1 MSSRTR
7 AIVLAITAPV
17 VVFAIVGG
25 LLGTVMAREDTYQH
39 LKIFDDVVSLIS
51 SNYVEP
57 VNIDKVMRGAM
68 NGLVD
73 TLDPDSAYL
82 SPDEVKQAEGG
93 APAPAGDLGIE
104 LTRRSYLRVL
114 AARDNSP
121 AAKAGL
127 RTGDYVRAIN
137 DVPTRDM
144 SVWQGM
150 RALRGAVGSKV
161 TLTIFRGNA
170 ADPHVVSMTR
180 EALPP
185 LDVTGRIAAPG
196 VGYVRVP
203 SIGPR
208 TADQLKS
215 QIAELTQERRDE
227 DRRSTSAAPRAAP
240 TIRASR
246 WRVCSSPKGTLALRE
261 TKGAPA
267 KDTIAANPGDGAVTL
282 PARPP
287 GGQRNVGRGR
297 TVCLRAQRQ
306 PARGSGRRTHD
317 RPRRRFRN
325 WSSCPDGSGLWLTT
339 VRYLTPAGTP
349 LHEKGLEPTVAV
361 EGPEVE
367 FGQPAPTADPGAR
380 EGHRARPGKSSPLP
394 RPPAWL
400 ASRQSGSPNTES
412 SPDILKCL
420 QCRRVAQRLER
431 LLDTQEVGGSSPPVP
446 TKPCA
451 CSGRSCRAN
460 AWQASDVGSVRRS
473 SEQHCR
479 R

>member
-73 TLDPDSAYL
+73 ALDPDSAYL
-82 SPDEVKQAEGG
+82 APDEVKQAEAGT
-93 APAPAGDLGIE
+93 PAPAGDLGIE
-104 LTRRSYLRVL
+104 LTRQYYLRIL

-150 RALRGAVGSKV
+150 RALRGPVGSKV

-170 ADPHVVSMTR
+170 ADPHVVTMTR
-180 EALPP
+180 EAPSP

-196 VGYVRVP
+196 VGYVRVS

-208 TADQLKS
+208 TAEQVKS
-215 QIAELTQERRDE
+215 QVADASKSGATKLVIDVRRTSTGTFEQGIAIARLF
-227 DRRSTSAAPRAAP
+227 
-240 TIRASR
+240 
-246 WRVCSSPKGTLALRE
+246 VGKGTLAVRE
-261 TKGAPA
+261 TKGSPTR
-267 KDTIAANPGDGAVTL
+267 DTIAAGPGDGSISL
-282 PARPP
+282 PAVLIIDNGTSGAAELFASALLGNQRADLVGEHTIGRAGVQKLVKLP
-287 GGQRNVGRGR
+287 G
-297 TVCLRAQRQ
+297 
-306 PARGSGRRTHD
+306 
-317 RPRRRFRN
+317 
-325 WSSCPDGSGLWLTT
+325 GSGLWLTT
-339 VRYLTPAGTP
+339 VRYLTPAGSP

-367 FGQPAPTADPGAR
+367 FGQPAPTTDTALDKAI
-380 EGHRARPGKSSPLP
+380 EHVQLP
-394 RPPAWL
+394 QAPA
-400 ASRQSGSPNTES
+400 A
-412 SPDILKCL
+412 
-420 QCRRVAQRLER
+420 RVARMAPARLAE
-431 LLDTQEVGGSSPPVP
+431 
-446 TKPCA
+446 KKA
-451 CSGRSCRAN
+451 A
-460 AWQASDVGSVRRS
+460 
-473 SEQHCR
+473 
-479 R
+479 

>member
-7 AIVLAITAPV
+7 AIVLALTAPV

-73 TLDPDSAYL
+73 SLDPDSAYL

-93 APAPAGDLGIE
+93 AAAPAGDLGIE
-104 LTRRSYLRVL
+104 LTRQYYLRVL

-180 EALPP
+180 EALSP
-185 LDVTGRIAAPG
+185 LDVTGRVAAPG

-215 QIAELTQERRDE
+215 QIAEVSKSGATKIVIDIRR
-227 DRRSTSAAPRAAP
+227 T
-240 TIRASR
+240 ASGSYDQGIALAR
-246 WRVCSSPKGTLALRE
+246 LFVAKGTLALKE

-267 KDTIAANPGDGAVTL
+267 KDTIAANPGDGSITL
-282 PARPP
+282 PAVVLMDNGTSGAAELFASALNGNQRADLVGEHTIGRTGTQKLVKLP
-287 GGQRNVGRGR
+287 GG
-297 TVCLRAQRQ
+297 A
-306 PARGSGRRTHD
+306 
-317 RPRRRFRN
+317 
-325 WSSCPDGSGLWLTT
+325 GLWLTT

-367 FGQPAPTADPGAR
+367 FGQPAPTTDAALEKAIEHVQLAPVAAAAR
-380 EGHRARPGKSSPLP
+380 VARVT
-394 RPPAWL
+394 PAWL
-400 ASRQSGSPNTES
+400 AE
-412 SPDILKCL
+412 KK
-420 QCRRVAQRLER
+420 A
-431 LLDTQEVGGSSPPVP
+431 
-446 TKPCA
+446 A
-451 CSGRSCRAN
+451 
-460 AWQASDVGSVRRS
+460 
-473 SEQHCR
+473 
-479 R
+479 